1 MFAAPN
7 LTFLALVSPAILDC
21 GVGLVGREFLVARK
35 NKGPKD
41 TLRTSDSKGSV
52 KETRKRKKNVTLDR
66 ERTRDSIDGRHLE
79 CWCWGSFWLYWTVE
93 RKIKVRRLLLE
104 PRTKCLG
111 EKKKK
116 KKKLSSPRLELGPS
130 GTQNRDSTR

>member
-7 LTFLALVSPAILDC
+7 GTEHALVSAAILD
-21 GVGLVGREFLVARK
+21 VEDGLVGREFLVARK
-35 NKGPKD
+35 NKGPKG
-41 TLRTSDSKGSV
+41 TPRTSDSKGSV

-93 RKIKVRRLLLE
+93 RKIKGRRLLLE
-104 PRTKCLG
+104 PRTKCLR
-111 EKKKK
+111 EKKKE
-116 KKKLSSPRLELGPS
+116 KKLSSPRLELGPS